1 MRILSRRDV
10 EGSLDADRL
19 VDALSVAM
27 VELSEGRT
35 SMAPRSVARV
45 FDHGGLLG
53 TMTGYVPSRG
63 TLATKLVSVYPENG
77 ARGLP
82 SHQAVILA
90 FEAETGRVVAC
101 MDGTVITAVRTAAGS
116 ALATRH
122 LAREEAATLAILG
135 TGVQA
140 RTHARALARVRPFER
155 ILVWGRTP
163 EHAERFAEALGGEL
177 GLPAAACSLEEALGG
192 GDVVAAT
199 THAGE
204 PVVLREHL
212 RPGTHV
218 NAVGLNLDGAEVA
231 AEVVRDAVVVVEAR
245 SAALAPP
252 SAGGANDL
260 TEAVEA
266 GLIDEAE
273 VAEIGEVIAGTRPGR
288 ASPDDLTLYRSVGVS
303 VQDAVA
309 ASLVLEAAE
318 RVGLGATAD
327 LGSDRKEEEQ
337 RA

>member
-1 MRILSRRDV
+1 MRILSRREV
-10 EGSLDADRL
+10 ERTLDPERL

-27 VELSEGRT
+27 VELSEGKT
-35 SMAPRSVARV
+35 SMAPRSVIRV
-45 FDHGGLLG
+45 LDHGGLLG
-53 TMTGYVPSRG
+53 AMSGYVPSRG

-101 MDGTVITAVRTAAGS
+101 MDGTAITAVRTAAGS

-163 EHAERFAEALGGEL
+163 DHAERFAESMGGEL
-177 GLPAAACSLEEALGG
+177 GLPMGACSLAEALAG

-199 THAGE
+199 THAAE

-212 RPGTHV
+212 RPGTHI
-218 NAVGLNLDGAEVA
+218 NAVGLNLDGTEVA
-231 AEVVRDAVVVVEAR
+231 ADVVRDAVLVVEAR
-245 SAALAPP
+245 SAALASP
-252 SAGGANDL
+252 SAGGANEL
-260 TEAVEA
+260 TGAIEA

-273 VAEIGEVIAGTRPGR
+273 VAEIGEVIAGSRAGR
-288 ASPDDLTLYRSVGVS
+288 ASADDLTLYRSVGVS

-309 ASLVLEAAE
+309 ASLVLEVAE
-318 RVGLGATAD
+318 GVGLGTTAD
-327 LGSDRKEEEQ
+327 LGSDSQQKGQ